1 MSSACPVD
9 AAERASARWPV
20 LGWWLLGIA
29 AALGVLGLAPQFI
42 ALWQIWNS
50 DPLRSIGMLLA
61 PTAVI
66 LILRSWR
73 LTEWE
78 LRGTWW
84 GILPILFAYALVTFS
99 RSLVLSLGRGQRA
112 INFIPHVLP
121 IYLYAS
127 GVVLLFGGVRIWRR
141 AWFPL
146 ALLLCLQPVPAFVV
160 HDLDLPLQGL
170 AAHVARGFA
179 GIIGFSPSSPELLRL
194 MFTPDFGMFIAPGCD
209 GMRGAVTLGYL
220 ALIVGYLKRVSVA
233 RWIAYIVGAVLLGHL
248 FNLIRL
254 CVLVLYYRVAT
265 GHPAM
270 EAAAKNADY
279 AIGACLFLA
288 ASFLFLWIV
297 RRKPAGT
304 EAPVPAPPAAAP
316 SSHRRMGWQLVA
328 FSALVLAA
336 TVPGVRAIEINREGL
351 FARTPITSLTPAELN
366 SRLPA
371 QLGQYKLS
379 HAWQEQSSGLLVLEN
394 AAYDAPASP
403 EIILGV
409 WLKPTGHNIHE
420 SWMTHGD
427 SPEMRSTISYK
438 TARGEPVSFDTA
450 LYSDGIT
457 DSLVGNIDCTPTW
470 CTATPEQDSAAV
482 RLGLSRSNDFTT
494 RGVRMVPIFFRL
506 EVEHA
511 HLPADVVYRQ
521 LQQVS
526 GNFLTSVDLREISRQ
541 FQ

>member
-1 MSSACPVD
+1 
-9 AAERASARWPV
+9 
-20 LGWWLLGIA
+20 
-29 AALGVLGLAPQFI
+29 
-42 ALWQIWNS
+42 
-50 DPLRSIGMLLA
+50 
-61 PTAVI
+61 
-66 LILRSWR
+66 
-73 LTEWE
+73 
-78 LRGTWW
+78 
-84 GILPILFAYALVTFS
+84 
-99 RSLVLSLGRGQRA
+99 
-112 INFIPHVLP
+112 
-121 IYLYAS
+121 
-127 GVVLLFGGVRIWRR
+127 VLLFGGVRVWRR

-179 GIIGFSPSSPELLRL
+179 GMIGFSPSSPELLRL

-220 ALIVGYLKRVSVA
+220 ALIVGYLKRVSVL
-233 RWIAYIVGAVLLGHL
+233 RWIAYVAGAVLLGHF

-254 CVLVLYYRVAT
+254 CVLVLYYRIAT

-279 AIGACLFLA
+279 GIGACLFLV
-288 ASFLFLWIV
+288 ASILFLWIAL
-297 RRKPAGT
+297 RKPDEPSVAD
-304 EAPVPAPPAAAP
+304 PAAAAALP
-316 SSHRRMGWQLVA
+316 PRHRMAWQLAA
-328 FSALVLAA
+328 FAALVLAA
-336 TVPGVRAIEINREGL
+336 AIPGIRAIKINREGL
-351 FARTPITSLTPAELN
+351 FARTPITSLTANELN

-371 QLGQYKLS
+371 QLGEYKLS
-379 HAWQEQSSGLLVLEN
+379 RAWQEQSSGLLVLEN

-403 EIILGV
+403 EIILGI
-409 WLKPTGHNIHE
+409 WLKPTGHSIHE

-427 SPEMRSTISYK
+427 SPEVRSILSYK
-438 TARGEPVSFDTA
+438 TAAGEAVSFDTA

-457 DSLVGNIDCTPTW
+457 DSLVGNVDCTPTW
-470 CTATPEQDSAAV
+470 CTATPEQDGAAM

-511 HLPADVVYRQ
+511 NGPADAVYRQ
-521 LQQVS
+521 LQKVS
-526 GNFLTSVDLREISRQ
+526 GNFLAGVDLREISRQ